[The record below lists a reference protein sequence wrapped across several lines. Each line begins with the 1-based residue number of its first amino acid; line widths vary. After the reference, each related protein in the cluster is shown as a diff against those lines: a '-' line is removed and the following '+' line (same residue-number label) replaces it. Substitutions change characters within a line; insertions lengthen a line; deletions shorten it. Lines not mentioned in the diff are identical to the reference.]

1 MLNPY
6 YLNFLHFPEEVD
18 NSKVFPEI
26 VDGFCVLHDFT
37 TLPVK
42 PTVIGHCNV
51 ISLAACWEPTKAP
64 VSLGLKVLTEDF
76 FTILVRTIDALF
88 WCVCNGYV
96 LWWWGQR

>member
-6 YLNFLHFPEEVD
+6 YLNFLHFHEEVD

-51 ISLAACWEPTKAP
+51 ISLAAC
-64 VSLGLKVLTEDF
+64 
-76 FTILVRTIDALF
+76 
-88 WCVCNGYV
+88 
-96 LWWWGQR
+96 